1 MLIFMICATRTN
13 VIYTLIFLS
22 LFLVFILLTSGYWK
36 LGEGNMGAGDRCV
49 KVSLKSYSSNLGPAD
64 MLDHTNSNFSALGG
78 WGFVVCR

>member
-1 MLIFMICATRTN
+1 
-13 VIYTLIFLS
+13 
-22 LFLVFILLTSGYWK
+22 
-36 LGEGNMGAGDRCV
+36 MGAGDRCV